1 MKELRERARP
11 LLFNGE
17 GKPASIL
24 RVPTYHRL
32 SRATVS
38 SAPKD
43 VAQDNENR
51 YHKFAAEGAPGLQL
65 DLAFEGAPGLQPDLA
80 SEGAPSLQPDLA
92 LEGAPEEL
100 PDLASKGAP
109 GVLPDLASGDAC
121 TRMMSEGVPGITSNV
136 CPGTSGVMSDLSSG
150 ADLLSGVTSNLCP
163 RVTSDLAS
171 GVTTNLQ
178 TNVSSGVMSDLNMD
192 TPPDHAGLN
201 PPALASNPTSPVT
214 GADTKLLRKQHTF

>member
-80 SEGAPSLQPDLA
+80 LRGRQKSYLTWPR
-92 LEGAPEEL
+92 
-100 PDLASKGAP
+100 KG
-109 GVLPDLASGDAC
+109 
-121 TRMMSEGVPGITSNV
+121 RQV
-136 CPGTSGVMSDLSSG
+136 CYLTW
-150 ADLLSGVTSNLCP
+150 
-163 RVTSDLAS
+163 
-171 GVTTNLQ
+171 
-178 TNVSSGVMSDLNMD
+178 
-192 TPPDHAGLN
+192 
-201 PPALASNPTSPVT
+201 PPATHALA
-214 GADTKLLRKQHTF
+214 

>member
-65 DLAFEGAPGLQPDLA
+65 DLALGGARFTA
-80 SEGAPSLQPDLA
+80 
-92 LEGAPEEL
+92 
-100 PDLASKGAP
+100 
-109 GVLPDLASGDAC
+109 
-121 TRMMSEGVPGITSNV
+121 
-136 CPGTSGVMSDLSSG
+136 
-150 ADLLSGVTSNLCP
+150 
-163 RVTSDLAS
+163 
-171 GVTTNLQ
+171 
-178 TNVSSGVMSDLNMD
+178 
-192 TPPDHAGLN
+192 
-201 PPALASNPTSPVT
+201 
-214 GADTKLLRKQHTF
+214 

>member
-65 DLAFEGAPGLQPDLA
+65 DLA
-80 SEGAPSLQPDLA
+80 

-121 TRMMSEGVPGITSNV
+121 TRMMSEGVPGITSNL
-136 CPGTSGVMSDLSSG
+136 CPGTFGVMSDLSSGADLFSG

-214 GADTKLLRKQHTF
+214 GADTKLLRKQHTFRPYFTCHWSGHQATSKAN

>member
-51 YHKFAAEGAPGLQL
+51 YHTFAAEGAPGLQL
-65 DLAFEGAPGLQPDLA
+65 
-80 SEGAPSLQPDLA
+80 DLA

-121 TRMMSEGVPGITSNV
+121 TRMMSELVPGITSNL
-136 CPGTSGVMSDLSSG
+136 CPGTSGVMSDLSSGADLFSG

-192 TPPDHAGLN
+192 TPSDH
-201 PPALASNPTSPVT
+201 TSPVT
-214 GADTKLLRKQHTF
+214 GADTKLLRKQTKWHRQQRQIEPNTHSFS